1 MVIAISVYHCITNL
15 HELWV
20 EFGRGKIYNTRQ
32 FTEYQTME
40 QNVTEFQ
47 TDYQTISASALP
59 FFYALSGCDPTLSIF
74 GKSKK
79 TSDGWKIFPD
89 ITGVCKTCI
98 CAVKKWKTRKK

>member
-1 MVIAISVYHCITNL
+1 MNYGWSSGGERFIIQGSSQNIK
-15 HELWV
+15 LWNKMSQN
-20 EFGRGKIYNTRQ
+20 FKQIIKL
-32 FTEYQTME
+32 YQ
-40 QNVTEFQ
+40 Q
-47 TDYQTISASALP
+47 A

-98 CAVKKWKTRKK
+98 CAVKK

>member
-1 MVIAISVYHCITNL
+1 MVIAISVYHCIPNL

-20 EFGRGKIYNTRQ
+20 EFGRGKIYNTWQ

-40 QNVTEFQ
+40 QNVTEYQ

-59 FFYALSGCDPTLSIF
+59 FFYALSGCDATLSIF

-79 TSDGWKIFPD
+79 TFSDGWKIFPE

-98 CAVKKWKTRKK
+98 CAVKK